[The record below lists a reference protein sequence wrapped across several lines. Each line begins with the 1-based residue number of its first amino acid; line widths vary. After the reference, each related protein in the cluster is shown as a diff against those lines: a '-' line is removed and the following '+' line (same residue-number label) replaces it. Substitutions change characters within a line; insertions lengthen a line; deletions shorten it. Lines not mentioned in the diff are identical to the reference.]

1 MNHNSTFKIVFFGL
15 ATLVFFLFFCLAWK
29 RFALIGVPPSPQP
42 FIIRPIMLLL
52 PVLAIF
58 AIAAAIAAYVYQDA
72 KRRGL
77 DPWLWATVAAFV
89 PYFIGLIIYLV
100 MRQSARGACAKC
112 GRSLQSDYSNC
123 PYCGEPV
130 NLKCPKCCQPVAA
143 GWKVCPRCASPLDL
157 AATNSNG

>member
-1 MNHNSTFKIVFFGL
+1 MEAAL
-15 ATLVFFLFFCLAWK
+15 AQLAEDY
-29 RFALIGVPPSPQP
+29 RLP
-42 FIIRPIMLLL
+42 LLL

-100 MRQSARGACAKC
+100 MRQSARGACA
-112 GRSLQSDYSNC
+112 
-123 PYCGEPV
+123 
-130 NLKCPKCCQPVAA
+130 
-143 GWKVCPRCASPLDL
+143 
-157 AATNSNG
+157 